1 MCKLC
6 NNLDPRSHPATFHD
20 QESTSRSVAR
30 LSLRVDPVRLKRS
43 EENCPRCRL
52 VAHALDAHAEGWRKT
67 KPRLLLDLVECAPLR
82 LEVRPDVGRCEN
94 IEIFAPFG
102 ELVSFFVDLLS
113 GSGMSHVYVLYP
125 ASVPSSSQ
133 RSVFFLGAFC
143 KRFVSE
149 GHAHSEASMNHRTAF

>member
-52 VAHALDAHAEGWRKT
+52 VAHALDAHVEGWRKT

-82 LEVRPDVGRCEN
+82 LEVRPDVGGCEN
-94 IEIFAPFG
+94 IEIYAPFG
-102 ELVSFFVDLLS
+102 KLVSFFRWFVISSIWAWNGPCLRTLS
-113 GSGMSHVYVLYP
+113 C
-125 ASVPSSSQ
+125 
-133 RSVFFLGAFC
+133 FC
-143 KRFVSE
+143 SIKV
-149 GHAHSEASMNHRTAF
+149 